1 MKMNIAGK
9 RVAILATNGFEQ
21 SELKKP
27 KQALEEAGATTAVIA
42 PEDGEIK
49 GWNENDWG
57 ESVKVDE
64 TLDNANAED
73 FDALLLPGG
82 VQNPDTLRT
91 LPSAVNFVR
100 AFFEAHKP
108 VAAICHGPQ
117 LLIEADVVKNRR
129 LTSFPS
135 IKTDLANAGADW
147 TDAEVVVDSGLV
159 TNRKPA
165 DIPRFNEK
173 MIEEIAEGEHSGQTS
188 DRISKSSS

>member
-1 MKMNIAGK
+1 MNIAGK